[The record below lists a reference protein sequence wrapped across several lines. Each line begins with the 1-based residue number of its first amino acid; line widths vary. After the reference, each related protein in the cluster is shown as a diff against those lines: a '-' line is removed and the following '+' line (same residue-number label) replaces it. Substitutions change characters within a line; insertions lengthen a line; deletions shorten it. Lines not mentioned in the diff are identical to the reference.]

1 MIGRIKGKLL
11 AKKAQEVLVDV
22 NGIGYEVH
30 VPMTSVFELPALG
43 QEVVLLT
50 HLVVREDAHM
60 LYGFLHEKERGLFR
74 ILIRTGGIGPKM
86 ALTILSGIGPD
97 QFVSCIHNNDV
108 NSLIRLP
115 GVGRKTAERLVME
128 MRDKFKE
135 RDQETSVPGV
145 FPERPAGA
153 GAAHDLQE
161 AESALISLG
170 YKPQEA
176 IKAVSQAA
184 KQLEEA
190 GKAQDIE
197 ALIRLA
203 LKNMA

>member
-1 MIGRIKGKLL
+1 MIGRIKGILL

-22 NGIGYEVH
+22 QGVGYEIH
-30 VPMTSVFELPALG
+30 VPMTSVFELPAVG
-43 QEVVLLT
+43 GEVVLLT
-50 HLVVREDAHM
+50 HLVVREDAHL
-60 LYGFLHEKERGLFR
+60 LYGFLSEKERGVFR
-74 ILIRTGGIGPKM
+74 VLIRTGGIGPRM

-97 QFVSCIHNNDV
+97 EFVSCIHNNDV
-108 NSLIRLP
+108 NTLVRLP
-115 GVGRKTAERLVME
+115 GVGRKTAERLLME

-135 RDQETSVPGV
+135 GDQAPRESGV

-184 KQLEEA
+184 RQLEEA
-190 GKAQDIE
+190 GTGQDIE